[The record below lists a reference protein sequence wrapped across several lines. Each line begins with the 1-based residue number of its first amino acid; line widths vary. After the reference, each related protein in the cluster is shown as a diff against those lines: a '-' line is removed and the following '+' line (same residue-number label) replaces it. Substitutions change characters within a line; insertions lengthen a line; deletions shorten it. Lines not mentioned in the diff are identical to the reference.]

1 MSDLYNVGRIGM
13 SIETIND
20 NSVSNIE
27 KVIRKLNTL
36 NKLDKNVLETFNS
49 INRLGN
55 GLYKVQKINLSTLES
70 QLESISE
77 QTKKLNLNL
86 SNIEQPKFTETATS
100 LNKLANALKK
110 MNNLK
115 NLDFRGIYNSFSTI
129 NRILDPFLQ
138 KLKNSEDSLK
148 AMASILNNLKTHT
161 ITKANKELD
170 KVSKTTKN
178 IGDNA
183 EKSSFSFSKIFN
195 IGKIYFL
202 VNYFKQLGRNI
213 ANIVNTAIT
222 FEETLNKFQVS
233 MGQFSKEAESYANN
247 LAYAFNLSRQSLMD
261 YMSTYNS
268 MLKSLGGLNTNQ
280 AYELSKTLTQL
291 ALDYASLFNV
301 SVDRAMTSFQ
311 AVLSGQIRQIRSV
324 SGIDVSENTI
334 FQYYQELGGT
344 KTMRQL
350 SQLEKRL
357 LRIYALE
364 KQMNELGAVGDLQ
377 KTIDSSSNMIK
388 QLQETW
394 KEAFVFMGNIA
405 LKYFQ
410 PVLKTTLSIS
420 LAIKD
425 MFSYIA
431 KIMDA
436 TTKEYNQDNYVSLFG
451 EDVENTIEST
461 KELMGLL
468 SFDKFE
474 VLNST
479 GASETTSEVE
489 SISNAIAKLE
499 TDFSLISSSARDTA
513 DSILK
518 WLGFEKTVNDETQEV
533 SWNLKDGFTNLK
545 LIEYSLKT
553 IASLGIGLLLEK
565 SIVGLVGLSVK
576 LFETNASLTM
586 TQGILKSIGKIGLV
600 AGILMIIEGL
610 QKGDKLLVGIGI
622 SLTTIG
628 LSIKAIQSFKLT
640 EGITNA
646 IVKLSSLNK
655 VLNKLDNQILGVSI
669 GLGLMMTSLAI
680 FNQMDKWSAKTKLL
694 VGSLTTL
701 ASAILGVAV
710 ATMAMNSALSW
721 GTAVPIILGSVATGV
736 AGITALTKG
745 AIESTKGIEFREN
758 GGFVSR
764 GQLFVA
770 NEKGAEL
777 VGSMDGKTAVA
788 NNQMIVE
795 GIKQAS
801 YEGFMRAFAQNEGMN
816 NVQLNFNV
824 SDSAVARA
832 LFNPMIE
839 EARRKGYSINSSK
852 I

>member
-36 NKLDKNVLETFNS
+36 NKLDKNVIETFNS

-70 QLESISE
+70 QLNSISE

-178 IGDNA
+178 IGNNA

-202 VNYFKQLGRNI
+202 VNYFKQLGRNLG
-213 ANIVNTAIT
+213 NIVNTAIT

-394 KEAFVFMGNIA
+394 KEAFVYMGNIA

-410 PVLKTTLSIS
+410 PVLKTPLSIS

-425 MFSYIA
+425 VFKYVSE
-431 KIMDA
+431 IMGA
-436 TTKEYNQDNYVSLFG
+436 TTKEYNQDNYMSLFG
-451 EDVENTIEST
+451 EEVENVIDNT

-474 VLNST
+474 VLN
-479 GASETTSEVE
+479 ASSQDGTTSEVE
-489 SISNAIAKLE
+489 KLSNAIAKLE

-518 WLGFEKTVNDETQEV
+518 WLGFEKEINPETKEV
-533 SWNLKDGFTNLK
+533 SWNLKEGFTNLK

-553 IASLGIGLLLEK
+553 IASLGIGLLLNK
-565 SIVGLVGLSVK
+565 VVSLLPKIVSSIA
-576 LFETNASLTM
+576 TMNASLLT
-586 TQGILKSIGKIGLV
+586 TQGILKAISNIGFV
-600 AGILMIIEGL
+600 AGIFMIIEGL
-610 QKGDKLLVGIGI
+610 QKGNQVLTITGIT
-622 SLTTIG
+622 LTTIATT
-628 LSIKAIQSFKLT
+628 LKIIKAFKLIPSIST
-640 EGITNA
+640 A
-646 IVKLSSLNK
+646 ISKLSLLKNALTSIN
-655 VLNKLDNQILGVSI
+655 VSVIGVSI
-669 GLGLMMTSLAI
+669 SLGLMMTSLLI
-680 FNQMDKWSAKTKLL
+680 FNQMDKWSASTKVL
-694 VGSLTTL
+694 VGTLTTL

-710 ATMAMNSALSW
+710 AATAMNGALSW
-721 GTAVPIILGSVATGV
+721 GTAIPVILGATATGI
-736 AGITALTKG
+736 AGITSMVKG
-745 AIESTKGIEFREN
+745 FNQNQLEYREN

-795 GIKQAS
+795 GIEQAS
-801 YEGFMRAFAQNEGMN
+801 YRGFMRAFAQSEGMN

-832 LFNPMIE
+832 LFNPMVE
-839 EARRKGYSINSSK
+839 EARRKGYTINVSK
-852 I
+852 V